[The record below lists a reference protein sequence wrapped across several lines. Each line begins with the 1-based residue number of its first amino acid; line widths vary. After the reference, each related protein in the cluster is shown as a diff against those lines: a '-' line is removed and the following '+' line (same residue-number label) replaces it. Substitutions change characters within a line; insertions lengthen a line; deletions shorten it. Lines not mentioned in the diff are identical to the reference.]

1 MEVRS
6 VEKKDASSL
15 IKLMHRLDSET
26 EFMLL
31 EPDER
36 NTTLHEQET
45 IIESF
50 QDSDNKAMFVA
61 TESNEVHGF
70 IVGVGNSTK
79 RNRHSMY
86 CVIGI
91 QQCSTGKGLG
101 GKLFSS
107 LEAWATDNGVTRLE
121 LTVMRHNE
129 RAMRLYESRGF
140 VIEGIKRNSLKVNGK
155 YVDEYYM
162 AKLLD

>member
-15 IKLMHRLDSET
+15 IELMHRLDRET
-26 EFMLL
+26 QFMLL

-36 NTTLHEQET
+36 KITLQEQEA

-50 QDSDNKAMFVA
+50 QNSDKKVMFVA
-61 TESNEVHGF
+61 SESNEIHGY
-70 IVGVGNSTK
+70 VAGVGNATR
-79 RNRHSMY
+79 RNSHSMY
-86 CVIGI
+86 CVIGV
-91 QQCSTGKGLG
+91 QQGSTGKGLG
-101 GKLFSS
+101 GKLFNS
-107 LEAWATDNGVTRLE
+107 LESWAADNGITRLE
-121 LTVMRHNE
+121 LTVMCHNE
-129 RAMRLYESRGF
+129 RAKRLYESRGF
-140 VIEGIKRNSLKVNGK
+140 FVEGIKKNSLRVNGE